1 MMAAPQTPNSFAD
14 FINVLVLVGL
24 PAGPANRALSR
35 HAIDA
40 SPAGVMVNVFND
52 LGSLPVYRNAV
63 ETKGK
68 PDAVVELCLAA
79 AEADAVLL
87 VTSYRGRI
95 PAMAHNAIDWLTGQW
110 RPGALHDKPLA
121 VVGQSAGCYSGIWSR
136 RAEDE
141 RGDVDRRVIE
151 PLTVP
156 TLTDVVR
163 QLADEMHGGSGPA
176 AMSSC

>member
-1 MMAAPQTPNSFAD
+1 MMSAPQPPNAFSD
-14 FINVLVLVGL
+14 LINVLVLVGL

-35 HAIDA
+35 HAIDI
-40 SPAGVMVNVFND
+40 SPEAVMVSVFND
-52 LGSLPVYRNAV
+52 LGSLPVYRNAM

-68 PDAVVELCLAA
+68 PDAVVDLCLAA

-95 PAMAHNAIDWLTGQW
+95 PSMAHNAIDWLTGQW
-110 RPGALHDKPLA
+110 RPGALHNKPLA

-136 RAEDE
+136 RVEDE
-141 RGDVDRRVIE
+141 RRGLHRRVIE

-163 QLADEMHGGSGPA
+163 QLADDVHGGGPNA
-176 AMSSC
+176 AFSVR